1 MTREWTVNVFHQYL
15 VLPPG
20 EERMTKQMYTYS
32 DETTVGCEARDEWV
46 LETEAKT
53 KVGVVE

>member
-1 MTREWTVNVFHQYL
+1 
-15 VLPPG
+15 
-20 EERMTKQMYTYS
+20 MYTYS